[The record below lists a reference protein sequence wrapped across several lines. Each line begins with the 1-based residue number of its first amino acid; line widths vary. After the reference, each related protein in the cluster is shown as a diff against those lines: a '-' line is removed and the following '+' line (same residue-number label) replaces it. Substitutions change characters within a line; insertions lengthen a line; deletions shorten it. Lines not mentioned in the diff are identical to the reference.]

1 MKIKLTAHIHYRKY
15 PWEGQGEYQ
24 LFYARLEDEDTLT
37 YVCEREVEIEVPD
50 DHDPRA
56 QQIAALERKK
66 LEIMAHYQKSVT
78 DINDR
83 ISKLQAL
90 EWTT

>member
-56 QQIAALERKK
+56 QQIAALEKKK
-66 LEIMAHYQKSVT
+66 LEVMVKIFGRKT
-78 DINDR
+78 P
-83 ISKLQAL
+83 L
-90 EWTT
+90 ELGYLEVEKES